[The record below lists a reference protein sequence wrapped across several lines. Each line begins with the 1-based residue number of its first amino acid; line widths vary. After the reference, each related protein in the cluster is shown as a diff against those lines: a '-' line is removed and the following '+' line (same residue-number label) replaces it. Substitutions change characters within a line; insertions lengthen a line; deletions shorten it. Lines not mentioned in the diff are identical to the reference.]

1 MRKLHQEELQAE
13 EGHDGMHYASQTS
26 LKGCFGEPKLYV
38 INERAGLNQRNS
50 LNGNMT
56 RSNDMI
62 YDSAVRGRGWAARL
76 ALAAAVGQSKHQ
88 STLGPRDLGRS
99 AASLPAKQIRGQVMH
114 KTVNHDDHPYANSS
128 ITALPRAVAAGWD
141 ES

>member
-56 RSNDMI
+56 RSNDG
-62 YDSAVRGRGWAARL
+62 AVRGRGWAARP
-76 ALAAAVGQSKHQ
+76 ALAAHVGQSKHQ

-99 AASLPAKQIRGQVMH
+99 AASLPAKNNA
-114 KTVNHDDHPYANSS
+114 K
-128 ITALPRAVAAGWD
+128 
-141 ES
+141 

>member
-1 MRKLHQEELQAE
+1 MRKLHQEELQAD
-13 EGHDGMHYASQTS
+13 EGHGGMHYASQTS

-56 RSNDMI
+56 RSNDG
-62 YDSAVRGRGWAARL
+62 AVRGRGWAARP
-76 ALAAAVGQSKHQ
+76 ALAAPMGQSKHQ

-141 ES
+141 GS

>member
-1 MRKLHQEELQAE
+1 
-13 EGHDGMHYASQTS
+13 

-38 INERAGLNQRNS
+38 INQRAGINKRNS
-50 LNGNMT
+50 LDGNMT
-56 RSNDMI
+56 RSNDG
-62 YDSAVRGRGWAARL
+62 AVRGRGWAARP
-76 ALAAAVGQSKHQ
+76 ALAAPVGQSRHYLQHQ

-99 AASLPAKQIRGQVMH
+99 AASLPAKQIREQVMH